1 MLIEIWIPE
10 ELQTAIYI
18 LINQLERLELNRI
31 LTDQSVKYLVI
42 EADADGDSIEHGLA
56 EELAKKVKEIFDT
69 DYLMGEVVNLVG

>member
-1 MLIEIWIPE
+1 
-10 ELQTAIYI
+10 
-18 LINQLERLELNRI
+18 
-31 LTDQSVKYLVI
+31 VI

>member
-18 LINQLERLELNRI
+18 LINQLELLELNRI
-31 LTDQSVKYLVI
+31 LADQSVKYLVI

-56 EELAKKVKEIFDT
+56 E
-69 DYLMGEVVNLVG
+69 